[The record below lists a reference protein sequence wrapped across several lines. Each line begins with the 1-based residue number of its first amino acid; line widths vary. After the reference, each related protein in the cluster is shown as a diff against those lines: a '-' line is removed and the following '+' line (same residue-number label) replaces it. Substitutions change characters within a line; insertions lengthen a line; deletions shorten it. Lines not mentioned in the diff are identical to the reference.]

1 MNLLKLIQTKTTL
14 RQSIIG
20 GPNNFPALSN
30 QLRRA
35 IKRFNDKPASF
46 LILGAIAAGFLAV
59 LKTIA
64 APFFAS
70 NYFGNFSTFDFGY
83 RLIFCLVLLWFVMVV
98 TTALGFAAAYKIKWM
113 AALRHGLKGGLQTL
127 LTAGAA
133 FFTSLVPFLL
143 IIPGLLMS
151 VRFSLLLPVIIAES
165 KLGFT
170 ALGRSRNLVYGQ
182 SRQTLRNLLFI
193 FSIFFVV
200 VVLIGIFMGV
210 LAWPVFV
217 VTVALLPLALIIL
230 QITYE
235 DLKRLRVETVPS
247 EENNFRIYKKF
258 ATLGLV
264 LAVGYLITGMLITP
278 KNSSNSEGTANQII
292 AAKIGEP
299 KTATQNTV
307 ESVTG
312 SSKDR
317 DWQRYQDITALR
329 LAVNSFFNDT
339 GLYPESLTELVPKYI
354 ENVPKDPKTNTE
366 YRYAREE
373 NSFSL
378 GFSLEEGV
386 AQLASGSHNLT
397 PDGFDSGVQ
406 ALRDATTTVSPTGGN
421 SSENSNPESGSAP
434 VTGTNSSS
442 GPTRA
447 SSGGSAGGTST
458 ASNTSRPA
466 GSIDTDGDGLTDEQ
480 ERALSTDPLFADT
493 DSDGLIDSDE
503 VNIFHTNPN
512 SIDTDGDGITDT
524 EEIAA
529 GTDPV
534 IANPTGG
541 TAGGGTPGST
551 VSDRDHDGL
560 ADSYELAAR
569 TNPDNPDTDGDGL
582 ADGDEVM
589 IYGTNPLA
597 RDTDL
602 DGVSD
607 AEEIR
612 LGTNPLLP
620 PQTSPAPTAANSG
633 SNPPAN
639 NTGGG
644 SGSGS
649 GSGGYYY
656 PPAVIEHRI
665 RLFGLHEPTL
675 TTIGY
680 WHPAWPGL

>member
-1 MNLLKLIQTKTTL
+1 MNLLKLVQAKITSS
-14 RQSIIG
+14 QSITKG
-20 GPNNFPALSN
+20 SNNFPALSN
-30 QLRRA
+30 QLGRA

-46 LILGAIAAGFLAV
+46 LILGAIAAGFLYV
-59 LKTIA
+59 LKTNA
-64 APFFAS
+64 APFFAG
-70 NYFGNFSTFDFGY
+70 NYFGSFSMFDLGY
-83 RLIFCLVLLWFVMVV
+83 RLLFGLVLLWFVMVT

-113 AALRHGLKGGLQTL
+113 AALSHGLKGGLRTL
-127 LTAGAA
+127 LTVGAA

-151 VRFSLLLPVIIAES
+151 VRFSLLLPVTIAEGH
-165 KLGFT
+165 LGFT
-170 ALGRSRNLVYGQ
+170 ALGRSRSLVHGQ

-193 FSIFFVV
+193 FSIFFAV
-200 VVLIGIFMGV
+200 VVLVGIFMGI

-217 VTVALLPLALIIL
+217 ITSALLPLALIIL
-230 QITYE
+230 QVTYE
-235 DLKRLRVETVPS
+235 DLKRLGVETVPAVAN
-247 EENNFRIYKKF
+247 ENNSRIYKKF
-258 ATLGLV
+258 AALGLV
-264 LAVGYLITGMLITP
+264 LSIGYLVTGLLIAPP
-278 KNSSNSEGTANQII
+278 KPSDSENINNQII

-299 KTATQNTV
+299 KTATQSAAET
-307 ESVTG
+307 ETG
-312 SSKDR
+312 SGKDR

-339 GLYPESLTELVPKYI
+339 GHYPENLSELVPKYI
-354 ENVPKDPKTNTE
+354 QEVPKDPKTSTE
-366 YRYAREE
+366 YRYARDE
-373 NSFSL
+373 NNFSL
-378 GFSLEEGV
+378 GFNLEEGV

-397 PDGFDSGVQ
+397 PDGFDAGVQ
-406 ALRDATTTVSPTGGN
+406 ALRDATTAPPAGN
-421 SSENSNPESGSAP
+421 SGSVTSNPGSAP
-434 VTGTNSSS
+434 ATGSN
-442 GPTRA
+442 P
-447 SSGGSAGGTST
+447 SGGSAGGAATIAPTSP
-458 ASNTSRPA
+458 SRPA
-466 GSIDTDGDGLTDEQ
+466 SSIDTDGDGLSDEQ
-480 ERALSTDPLFADT
+480 ERALGTDPLFADT

-512 SIDTDGDGITDT
+512 SIDTDGDGLTDT
-524 EEIAA
+524 EEIAV
-529 GTDPV
+529 GTNPVVSDP
-534 IANPTGG
+534 TSG
-541 TAGGGTPGST
+541 TAGGGTSGST

-560 ADSYELAAR
+560 ADSYESAAR

-597 RDTDL
+597 LDTDL

-620 PQTSPAPTAANSG
+620 PQISPAPATANSG

-644 SGSGS
+644 GS
-649 GSGGYYY
+649 GSGGYY
-656 PPAVIEHRI
+656 ATVIEHRI